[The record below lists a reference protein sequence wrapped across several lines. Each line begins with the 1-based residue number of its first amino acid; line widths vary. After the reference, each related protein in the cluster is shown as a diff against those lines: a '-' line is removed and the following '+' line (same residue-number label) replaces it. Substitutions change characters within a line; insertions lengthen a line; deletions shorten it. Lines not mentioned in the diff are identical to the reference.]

1 MEGFQPWAD
10 DLVTSLRDDDAD
22 VEIVATGA
30 GIDTIEGGHDHGHEE
45 EHEGDHEDSHEGKD
59 EHGHGGESPW
69 EWAGL
74 YHLEAGSYT
83 YTFHEGPDP
92 KMQLAAIPTEE
103 GGDIDSDNAST
114 YAENAEAYSDTSLA
128 ILAAEFAA
136 IAGVTLS
143 YVHGIAAGGSIVV
156 AAIGVCVVALSSRK
170 LIHRLPTVQ
179 RLGNQRHGQIRG
191 GLEADGG
198 ERE

>member
-1 MEGFQPWAD
+1 M
-10 DLVTSLRDDDAD
+10 TSLRDDDTD
-22 VEIVATGA
+22 VEIVSAGA
-30 GIDTIEGGHDHGHEE
+30 GIELIEGSHDHGHEE
-45 EHEGDHEDSHEGKD
+45 EHEGEHEEGHEGED
-59 EHGHGGESPW
+59 EHGHVGKTPW
-69 EWAGL
+69 EWAGI

-92 KMQLAAIPTEE
+92 EMQLAVIVTEE
-103 GGDIDSDNAST
+103 SGDIDSDNAST

-128 ILAAEFAA
+128 ILAAELAA

-156 AAIGVCVVALSSRK
+156 AAIGVYVVALSSRK

-179 RLGNQRHGQIRG
+179 RLGNQRHGQIRE
-191 GLEADGG
+191 GLEANGG